1 MKRILYVGGFELPD
15 KSAAAIR
22 VMNNALLFKDC
33 NFETYMLGVHK
44 EKQKDKKTGVYKGF
58 FYETIRYPKT
68 IAQWF
73 HYLIVFSSFDVVDRI
88 KPDIIILYDFPGL
101 AILRWIKYCRKKRI
115 KVIGDVTEWYMPTG
129 NVIMKLLRGA
139 DTGIRMRYAYNKLD
153 GMLTISRFLYN
164 YYRKSR
170 RMLLPPLMDKRANL
184 PSNYIYQ
191 DKLTLVY
198 AGSGGKNKDRLDY
211 IVEAINLLDN
221 PKLSFKIIGLDKEKY
236 NQMYDKSFVDKWG
249 CIVFLGKLD
258 HENTVKEIINSHF
271 QIFVRPINRVTT
283 AGFPSKLVESFG
295 LGVPVITNNTSNI
308 AEYVINGVNGF
319 LMNSI
324 NPEDIKSML
333 ERLLQM
339 SHKELMD
346 IQKRCKNDT
355 SFDFRSYVD
364 EMKVFLNNIID
375 K

>member
-1 MKRILYVGGFELPD
+1 MKKILYIGGFEMPD
-15 KSAAAIR
+15 KNAAAIR
-22 VMNNALLFKDC
+22 VMNNALLFKEC

-44 EKQKDKKTGVYKGF
+44 EKQIDKKTGVFKGV
-58 FYETIRYPKT
+58 FYETIMYPKT
-68 IAQWF
+68 FAQWF
-73 HYLIVFSSFDVVDRI
+73 HYLTVFSSFDIVDRI

-101 AILRWIKYCRKKRI
+101 AILRWRYYCKKKRI

-129 NVIMKLLRGA
+129 NVIVKSLRGL
-139 DTGIRMRYAYNKLD
+139 DTGIRMRYAYHKLD

-164 YYRKSR
+164 YYCESK
-170 RMLLPPLMDKRANL
+170 RMLLPPLMDKEAKRS
-184 PSNYIYQ
+184 SNYIYQ

-221 PKLSFKIIGLDKEKY
+221 PKLSFKIIGIDKEKY
-236 NQMYDKSFVDKWG
+236 NQMYDKPFVDKWG

-258 HENTVKEIINSHF
+258 HENTIKEIINSHF
-271 QIFVRPINRVTT
+271 QIFVRPVNRVTT

-308 AEYVINGVNGF
+308 AEYVINGVNSF
-319 LMNSI
+319 LVNSI
-324 NPEDIKSML
+324 IPEDIKTLL
-333 ERLLQM
+333 ERILQM
-339 SHKELMD
+339 SWEELMD

-355 SFDFRSYVD
+355 SFEFQSYVD
-364 EMKVFLNNIID
+364 EMRVFINNIID